1 MQNNK
6 RNNNKRNVNNSKRS
20 RRRAVNN
27 TSSNSPPEI
36 NNRPIHNRCVRYSGV
51 LTTSTPTTWNSQ
63 DIRCFVGATISGSTG
78 YYPIADSVQLV
89 RVGVTLLPNSTT
101 SAGSV
106 SFGWIGNNA
115 PTNRETMM
123 VANAIPIH
131 RSFYPYEGTNAS
143 WWWTSTS
150 TTTDLF
156 SLVSA
161 LPDDIQ
167 IVLDVEIRYTFGS
180 GSVTN
185 VALTTTAGVSGL
197 VYRLM
202 PIGELIFTPVDL
214 DFDS

>member
-1 MQNNK
+1 MVK
-6 RNNNKRNVNNSKRS
+6 RNNNKRNNNNVK
-20 RRRAVNN
+20 RRRRNNRMPVNTTN
-27 TSSNSPPEI
+27 GPPEI
-36 NNRPIHNRCVRYSGV
+36 NNRPIHNRCVRYSGS
-51 LTTSTPTTWNSQ
+51 LATSTPSTWNSQ
-63 DIRCFVGATISGSTG
+63 DIRCFVGACTSGSTA

-115 PTNRETMM
+115 PTNRETLM

-156 SLVSA
+156 SLIST

-167 IVLDVEIRYTFGS
+167 IVVDVEIRFTFAS
-180 GSVTN
+180 GNITN
-185 VALTTTAGVSGL
+185 VALTTTSGVTGL

-202 PIGELIFTPVDL
+202 PIGELTFTPVDL